1 MKRSLLFPIAIA
13 KRISQCAANLVESTT
28 NNSFGKRS
36 NQLLGLCKHLALLN
50 HLILLQKVDQ
60 ITQFVK
66 CLLSITLD
74 SRDHLLR
81 LQQNALLPCNSFRA
95 SYHLLDIIL
104 ILLLFLHLLDLLLL
118 VPRLQ
123 NVWLHILCQTIS
135 QEKPKRTG
143 CIYRQQCA
151 ASFRSLF
158 PSLVFS
164 ALIWLA
170 LRWFELRGKD
180 WQARIA

>member
-74 SRDHLLR
+74 SQDHLLR
-81 LQQNALLPCNSFRA
+81 LQQIQNPSERSFHQVRFWGFQQ
-95 SYHLLDIIL
+95 L
-104 ILLLFLHLLDLLLL
+104 LHLETT
-118 VPRLQ
+118 RYK
-123 NVWLHILCQTIS
+123 CC
-135 QEKPKRTG
+135 G
-143 CIYRQQCA
+143 YRYK
-151 ASFRSLF
+151 FVMINF
-158 PSLVFS
+158 P
-164 ALIWLA
+164 
-170 LRWFELRGKD
+170 
-180 WQARIA
+180 